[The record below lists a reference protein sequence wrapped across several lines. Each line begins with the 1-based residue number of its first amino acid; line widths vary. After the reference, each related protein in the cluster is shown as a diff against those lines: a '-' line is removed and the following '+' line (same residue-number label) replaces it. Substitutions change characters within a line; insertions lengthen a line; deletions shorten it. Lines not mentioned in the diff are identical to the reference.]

1 MYLLSSELCTE
12 PLSPLRVLLCVSDGV
27 LLSGSSEGMLTL
39 WTRSATVS
47 TTWSRELLFG
57 GAGLHGD
64 KGLLLSLC
72 AAQDSSC
79 YSGGSDGVVRRWQWT
94 QGGVLLDDK
103 QGHSGPVCALQWH
116 PSIGLVS
123 GSFDQTARVW
133 QHGQVLG
140 GHPHGVQVLVLDNGD
155 VITASGTRNKGI
167 IHWWNNGNK
176 THSIEDAHNRKV
188 LNHMNIVLIC

>member
-1 MYLLSSELCTE
+1 MYSLSSELCCE
-12 PLSPLRVLLCVSDGV
+12 PLSPLRVLLCVGDGV

-39 WTRSATVS
+39 WTRTGP

-72 AAQDSSC
+72 ASSQDSSC

-94 QGGVLLDDK
+94 QGGVLLDEK

-116 PSIGLVS
+116 PNTGLVS

-133 QHGQVLG
+133 EHGLVLG
-140 GHPHGVQVLVLDNGD
+140 GHPHGVQVLVLDNGEI
-155 VITASGTRNKGI
+155 ITASGTRSNGTL
-167 IHWWNNGNK
+167 HWWNNGNK
-176 THSIEDAHNRKV
+176 TRSIEDAHSRKV
-188 LNHMNIVLIC
+188 VDIRVLN